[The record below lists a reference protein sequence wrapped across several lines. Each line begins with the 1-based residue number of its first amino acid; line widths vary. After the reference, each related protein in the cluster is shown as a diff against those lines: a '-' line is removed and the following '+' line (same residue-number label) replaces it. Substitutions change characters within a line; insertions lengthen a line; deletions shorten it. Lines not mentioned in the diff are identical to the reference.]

1 MRRGGK
7 TEVELPMR
15 RVLIAIT
22 GSALIAAACADGS
35 GVPSADAELP
45 EVAAST
51 QADDGAGA
59 ASADQPAEEP
69 GEANLAATDDAVV
82 DELPDA
88 TDAAG
93 EEAVSPDSTLPKP
106 TPSLPPVETVP
117 PSEPPPAVMGEV
129 PADLLEAIMAD
140 AESRMTTKGALTV
153 VRAEFVTWSDGS
165 LGCPEPGVMYTQ
177 ALVDGYWVVLDAG
190 GSHMDYRVTSKGTF
204 KLCES
209 SLGVPP
215 PSDGSK

>member
-1 MRRGGK
+1 MRRI
-7 TEVELPMR
+7 
-15 RVLIAIT
+15 LIVIT
-22 GSALIAAACADGS
+22 GLALIAAACANGS
-35 GVPSADAELP
+35 GAPSADAELP

-59 ASADQPAEEP
+59 ASADQPAEET
-69 GEANLAATDDAVV
+69 GEASLTATDDSIV

-88 TDAAG
+88 TDVAG
-93 EEAVSPDSTLPKP
+93 EETVSPDSTLPKP

-117 PSEPPPAVMGEV
+117 PSEPPPAVTGEV

-153 VRAEFVTWSDGS
+153 VRAESVTWSDGS

-190 GSHMDYRVTSKGTF
+190 GSQMDYRASSKGSF
-204 KLCES
+204 KLCEN

-215 PSDGSK
+215 PPDDSK